1 MDALFIDSSLRLLIK
16 GCRNMAVCADL
27 NIFGAAGGIVF
38 ANLGN
43 MHHFFAAFWTDGILC
58 VINKCRSAANCAAFK
73 GVAVS
78 RRNRILGKGIYR
90 MIIDIL
96 VFAEVFLAVFVED
109 NFTFSVFCVFA
120 ENCPSPRQTAAA
132 VFYFNFSV

>member
-1 MDALFIDSSLRLLIK
+1 
-16 GCRNMAVCADL
+16 MAVCADL

-73 GVAVS
+73 GVADRGIPHFPRFLCICRKLFQPKADS
-78 RRNRILGKGIYR
+78 RCSIL
-90 MIIDIL
+90 
-96 VFAEVFLAVFVED
+96 F
-109 NFTFSVFCVFA
+109 
-120 ENCPSPRQTAAA
+120 
-132 VFYFNFSV
+132 